1 VKHQVVA
8 ERMSDA
14 SPALQAQLAAS
25 LTPADYGDK
34 VLPYF
39 MVTKVPPG
47 LAGLIVSAILSA
59 AMSTISSGMNAS
71 ATVFTIDIYKRYV
84 NRTLNEKKQ
93 LLVLR
98 MMTIV
103 FGLIGLG
110 VGVAMI
116 GSKSV
121 LDTWWE
127 LSGIFAGGM
136 LGLFLLGIIGK
147 RTTGHEAFTATAIGI
162 LVILWMTF
170 SYLLPEKYEFLRNPL
185 NKNMVI
191 VIGTLTIFLVG
202 LLISAW
208 RKSPRLNVQQ

>member
-1 VKHQVVA
+1 
-8 ERMSDA
+8 
-14 SPALQAQLAAS
+14 
-25 LTPADYGDK
+25 
-34 VLPYF
+34 
-39 MVTKVPPG
+39 
-47 LAGLIVSAILSA
+47 
-59 AMSTISSGMNAS
+59 
-71 ATVFTIDIYKRYV
+71 V

-110 VGVAMI
+110 AGVAMI

-136 LGLFLLGIIGK
+136 LGLFLLGITGK